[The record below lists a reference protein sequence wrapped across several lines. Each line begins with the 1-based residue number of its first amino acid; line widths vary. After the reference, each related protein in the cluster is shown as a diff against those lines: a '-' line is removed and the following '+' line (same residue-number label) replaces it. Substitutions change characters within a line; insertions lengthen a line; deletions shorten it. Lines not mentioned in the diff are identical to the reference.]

1 MYSDKILLKVEKPGR
16 YVGNEINMVCKDVS
30 EVDIR
35 FAFCFPDVYEV
46 GMSHNGLQILYAL
59 YNKRKDTYFERVFA
73 PWPDMEAIMRKEKL
87 SLKSLETYSN
97 LSDFDLAGFTLQ
109 TELTYTNILNMLDL
123 SGIPFYAAD
132 RGEEYP
138 ILCAGGPCAVNP
150 EPLADFFDF
159 FFIGEAEEGF
169 GDILD
174 IYKQNKAEGGT
185 KKEFLEKIAWIKGV
199 YVPAFY
205 DVSYKNDGTI
215 SSFAPNNEYA
225 PDRIKKAF
233 IKNMDE
239 VFYPSEVLVPLI
251 ETVHNRV
258 ALEIFRGCI
267 RGCRFCQAGYIYR
280 PHRQKTVDTLMK
292 QGRQLIDAT
301 GHEEIS
307 LLSLATNDYPD
318 LEELANQMVDCF
330 AKDNISISLP
340 SLRIDAA
347 NSKVLEKLQA
357 VRKSGLTFA
366 PEGGSQRMRDV
377 INKNISEEEI
387 FRGVKLAFEGGWDRL
402 KLYFVIGLPTEEDED
417 LCAIANLAMALVDI
431 YYSLP
436 KEQRRRPVAVTVS
449 TSCFVPK
456 PFTPFQW
463 FGQPFICEFMDK
475 QKLVKSCIRS
485 KRIDYKYHDAKSSVI
500 EGVLSRGDRK
510 ISKLIEQAWKLGA
523 KFDSWSEHF
532 SLDIW
537 EKAFVETG
545 LSMDFYTHRHREYDE
560 ILPWD
565 FIDIGVSKSV
575 LIRENEKAKHSLVT
589 EIRLK
594 GDRDEHKTNNA

>member
-16 YVGNEINMVCKDVS
+16 YVGNEINMTRKDAYA
-30 EVDIR
+30 VDIR

-59 YNKRKDTYFERVFA
+59 YNSRPDTYWERVFA
-73 PWPDMEAIMRKEKL
+73 PWPDMEAIMREEKL
-87 SLKSLETYSN
+87 PLKSLETYNN
-97 LSDFDLAGFTLQ
+97 LSDFDFAGFTLQ

-123 SGIPFYAAD
+123 SDIPFYSAD
-132 RGEEYP
+132 RGEEHP

-159 FFIGEAEEGF
+159 FFIGEAEEVF
-169 GDILD
+169 GNILD
-174 IYKQNKAEGGT
+174 LYKQNKTESGT
-185 KKEFLEKIAWIKGV
+185 KREFLEKIAGLNGI

-205 DVSYKNDGTI
+205 DVSYNEDGTI
-215 SSFAPNNEYA
+215 SSFAPNNNYA
-225 PDRIKKAF
+225 PEKVKKVF
-233 IKNMDE
+233 VKNMDE
-239 VFYPSEVLVPLI
+239 AFYPSKILVPLI

-258 ALEIFRGCI
+258 ALEVFRGCI

-280 PHRQKTVDTLMK
+280 PHRQKTVKNLIE
-292 QGRQLIDAT
+292 QGKMLIDAT

-307 LLSLATNDYPD
+307 LLSLATNDYPE
-318 LEELANQMVDCF
+318 LEELTNLMVDCF

-357 VRKSGLTFA
+357 VRKSSLTFA

-387 FRGVKLAFEGGWDRL
+387 FEGVRLAFEGGWDRL

-417 LCAIANLAMALVDI
+417 LCAIAKLAMELVDI

-463 FGQPFICEFMDK
+463 FGQPLIDEFMDK
-475 QKLVKSCIRS
+475 QRLVKSSIRS

-510 ISKLIEQAWKLGA
+510 VSALIEQAWKLGA
-523 KFDSWSEHF
+523 RFDSWSEHF

-537 EKAFVETG
+537 RQAFTETG
-545 LSMDFYTHRHREYDE
+545 LSMDFYAHRHRNYDE

-575 LIRENEKAKHSLVT
+575 LIRENEKALQSQVT

-594 GDRDEHKTNNA
+594 GDKNEHKTNNI